1 MFSLRK
7 VTAAV
12 LVALAGVTGL
22 LVAVGPMVVLGEAG
36 ATHVSAPA
44 LDDSPWD

>member
-12 LVALAGVTGL
+12 LVALAGAAGL
-22 LVAVGPMVVLGEAG
+22 LVAAGPMAVLGEAG
-36 ATHVSAPA
+36 VTHVSAPA
-44 LDDSPWD
+44 PADSPWD